1 MYVIVYNI
9 ISISYDFY
17 KLMDKSTV
25 LTIASTDST
34 FTPNN
39 IIDILKDVED
49 WKTLADLLKHTD
61 ILRTMPNIEELHE
74 ELDMEVMIKQWHM
87 YHPHASWSVLHQ
99 ALLRMEEKETAI
111 ILSQNYQL
119 KGMNV

>member
-1 MYVIVYNI
+1 MNVCNAVVYYFN
-9 ISISYDFY
+9 
-17 KLMDKSTV
+17 KLMDKLTV
-25 LTIASTDST
+25 LIITSTDST

-39 IIDILKDVED
+39 IIDILKDVKD

-61 ILRTMPNIEELHE
+61 MLRTMPNIEELHE
-74 ELDMEVMIKQWHM
+74 ELDMEVMIKQWHK

-119 KGMNV
+119 KGINV

>member
-1 MYVIVYNI
+1 MYVIVY

-17 KLMDKSTV
+17 KLMDKSAV

-34 FTPNN
+34 FTPNH
-39 IIDILKDVED
+39 IIDILKDVKD

-61 ILRTMPNIEELHE
+61 MLRTMPNIEELHE
-74 ELDMEVMIKQWHM
+74 ELDMEVMIKQWHK

-99 ALLRMEEKETAI
+99 ALLRMDEKEIAL

-119 KGMNV
+119 KGINV